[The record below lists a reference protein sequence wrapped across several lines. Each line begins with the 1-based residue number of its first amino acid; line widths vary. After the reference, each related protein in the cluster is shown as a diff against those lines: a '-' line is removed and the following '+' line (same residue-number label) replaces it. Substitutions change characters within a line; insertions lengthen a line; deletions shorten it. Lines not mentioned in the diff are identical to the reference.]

1 MPGHQYILDVHP
13 NVPDELARMDELANN
28 LWYSWD
34 RPTRALFGPLNPR
47 LWDQVGHNPKLFLRR
62 IDEEDLRAAARD
74 PVYLANYRKV
84 LSAYDT
90 YHGDSTRWG
99 PTAELGDGDLVAY
112 FCAEFGLHESLH
124 IYSGG
129 LGILAGHH
137 CKTASDMRVPFVAVG
152 LMYRAGY
159 FTQRIDGEGN
169 QIATYVESDVHNL
182 PVHSARDPS
191 GKELYLELNLVNRP
205 VIVKVWEVRVGHV
218 TLYLLDTAVDANPP
232 EERQITYQLYGGD
245 RETRIK
251 QEIILGE
258 GGVRALRALDV
269 RPAIW
274 HCNEGHP
281 AFLMLERVR
290 EMVQAGSD
298 FHTALE
304 AVAASTVFTTHTPV
318 PAGHDE
324 FDESL
329 AMFYFEPLVRQ
340 LGIEAQELLSL
351 GRFHDGGHAHAF
363 NMTTLAIAG
372 SRHHN
377 GVSRIHGDVSSKLC
391 GKSWVQVPPE
401 ENPMRFVTNGVHIPT
416 VLSQDWCD
424 LLDRSF
430 GTDWRNHLSDYE
442 YWQRLLDVPD
452 HLFWSVKQ
460 SIKSKML
467 HAVNAAL
474 VEQHLRNQVSEPHL
488 DRIRKFIDP
497 SDPNVLTI
505 GFARRF
511 ATYKR
516 ATLLFND
523 LDWLRELLGD
533 AERPVVFIF
542 AGKAH
547 PADEPGQAHLKIVH
561 EMTQMPEFVGKIL
574 LVEGYDLALARRMV
588 AGMDVWLN
596 NPVFPLEASGT
607 SGMKA
612 AVNGTINLSVTDGW
626 WGEGFEGDNGWA
638 IKPSPH
644 SEDEARRDAEDARTL
659 YEILQD
665 DVIPLYYDRGKYGYS
680 PGWVHMAKRSMASV
694 VPRFNMRRALSE
706 YIHDFYVP
714 AARQGR
720 RLAADDHAGART
732 LALWKK
738 RVRKAWPKVSLRRLD
753 NPIPQIRYGEQLS
766 FEVAAQLNGLEP
778 QDVMVELLVS
788 RRHES
793 KEAIVGGILEGR
805 RRPPGWVSDKQRP
818 YDARAQFTAVQKLD
832 GGGAHRYRL
841 DLEPEW
847 CGRLSY
853 QIRMYPYHELLTHPF
868 ELGLMVWL

>member
-1 MPGHQYILDVHP
+1 MPGQQYILDVHP
-13 NVPDELARMDELANN
+13 NIPDELCRLPELANN

-62 IDEEDLRAAARD
+62 IDEATLHEAAKD
-74 PVYLANYRKV
+74 QVFLANYRKA

-90 YHGDSTRWG
+90 YHGDKTRWN
-99 PTAELGDGDLVAY
+99 AAADFAADDLVAY

-137 CKTASDMRVPFVAVG
+137 CKTASDMRVPFIAVG
-152 LMYRAGY
+152 LLYRAGY

-169 QIATYVESDVHNL
+169 QIATYVESDVDNL
-182 PVHSARDPS
+182 PVKPARTPE
-191 GKELYLELNLVNRP
+191 GKELYVELRLVDRT
-205 VIVKVWEVRVGHV
+205 VLVKVWEARVGHV
-218 TLYLLDTAVDANPP
+218 TLYLLDTAVQGNTP
-232 EERQITYQLYGGD
+232 EDWQLTYQLYGGD
-245 RETRIK
+245 RQTRIK

-258 GGVRALRALDV
+258 GGVKALRALGI
-269 RPAIW
+269 RPTVW

-281 AFLMLERVR
+281 AFLILERVR
-290 EMVQAGSD
+290 EMVHAGFD

-318 PAGHDE
+318 PAGHDV

-329 AMFYFEPLVRQ
+329 ARFHFDPLVRE
-340 LGIEAQELLSL
+340 LGIEQEELLSV
-351 GRFHDGGHAHAF
+351 GRLMDGGHTREF
-363 NMTTLAIAG
+363 NMTTLAIGG

-377 GVSRIHGDVSSKLC
+377 GVSRIHGDVSARLC
-391 GKSWVQVPPE
+391 ARCWPQIPPE
-401 ENPMRFVTNGVHIPT
+401 ENPMAYVTNGVHIPT

-424 LLDRSF
+424 LFDRSL
-430 GTDWRNHLSDYE
+430 GTEWRNHLSDYD
-442 YWQRLLDVPD
+442 YWQRLHDIPD

-467 HAVNAAL
+467 HAVNDAL

-488 DRIRKFIDP
+488 ERMRKFINP

-516 ATLLFND
+516 ATLLFNHM
-523 LDWLRELLGD
+523 DWLRELMGD
-533 AERPVVFIF
+533 DERPVVFIF

-561 EMTQMPEFVGKIL
+561 EMTQVPEFVGKIL

-626 WGEGFEGDNGWA
+626 WGEGFQGDNGWA

-644 SEDEARRDAEDARTL
+644 QEDEARRDAEDARTL

-665 DVIPLYYDRGKYGYS
+665 DVIPLYYERGKYGYS
-680 PGWVHMAKRSMASV
+680 PGWVHMAKRSVATV
-694 VPRFNMRRALSE
+694 LPRFNMNRVLHE

-720 RLAADDHAGART
+720 RLDADGHAGAQT
-732 LALWKK
+732 LARWKA
-738 RVRKAWPKVSLRRLD
+738 RVKKAWPRVNLKRLD
-753 NPIPQIRYGEQLS
+753 NPLPQIRYGEQLS
-766 FEVAAQLNGLEP
+766 FEVAAELAGLEP
-778 QDVMVELLVS
+778 DDVVVELLIS

-793 KEAIVGGILEGR
+793 KEAIVGGMFNEGTSR
-805 RRPPGWVSDKQRP
+805 PGWLLGDASP
-818 YDARAQFTAVQKLD
+818 YDARAQFSAVQKLD
-832 GGGAHRYRL
+832 GSGYRYRL
-841 DLEPEW
+841 DLKPEW

-868 ELGLMVWL
+868 EVGLMVWL

>member
-13 NVPDELARMDELANN
+13 KVPDELARMDELANN

-34 RPTRALFGPLNPR
+34 RPTRALFGPLNPG
-47 LWDQVGHNPKLFLRR
+47 LWEQVDHNPKLFLRR
-62 IDEEDLRAAARD
+62 IDEEALRAAVRD
-74 PVYLANYRKV
+74 QVYLANYRKA

-90 YHGDSTRWG
+90 YHGDKTRLG
-99 PTAELGDGDLVAY
+99 PAAELGDDDLVAY

-152 LMYRAGY
+152 LMYKAGY

-169 QIATYVESDVHNL
+169 QVATYLESDVSNL
-182 PVHSARDPS
+182 PVHPARDA
-191 GKELYLELNLVNRP
+191 GGNELCLELKLANRA
-205 VIVKVWEVRVGHV
+205 VIVKVWTVRIGHV
-218 TLYLLDTAVDANPP
+218 TLYLLDTGVDANPP
-232 EERQITYQLYGGD
+232 EERRITYQLYGGD

-258 GGVRALRALDV
+258 GGVRALRALNI
-269 RPAIW
+269 RPSVW

-281 AFLMLERVR
+281 AFLILERVR
-290 EMVQAGSD
+290 ELVQTGCD
-298 FHTALE
+298 YYTALE

-324 FDESL
+324 FEENL
-329 AMFYFEPLVRQ
+329 AASYFEPLVRQ
-340 LGIEAQELLSL
+340 LGIDAQELLSL
-351 GRFHDGGHAHAF
+351 GRFSDQAPGRAF
-363 NMTTLAIAG
+363 NMTSLAIAG
-372 SRHHN
+372 SRHLN

-391 GKSWVQVPPE
+391 AKSWAQVPPD
-401 ENPMRFVTNGVHIPT
+401 ENPIRYVTNGVHVPT
-416 VLSQDWCD
+416 VLSQDWCNF
-424 LLDRSF
+424 LDRFF
-430 GTDWRNHLSDYE
+430 GTSWQNYLSDYE
-442 YWQRLLDVPD
+442 YWQRLLDAPD

-467 HAVNAAL
+467 HAVNDAL
-474 VEQHLRNQVSEPHL
+474 TEQHLRNQVSEPHL
-488 DRIRKFIDP
+488 DRLRKFINP

-516 ATLLFND
+516 ANLLFND

-533 AERPVVFIF
+533 PERPVVFIF

-547 PADEPGQAHLKIVH
+547 PADEPGQAHLKMVH
-561 EMTQMPEFVGKIL
+561 EMTQRPEFVGKIL
-574 LVEGYDLALARRMV
+574 LVEGYDLALARRLV

-644 SEDEARRDAEDARTL
+644 TQDEHRRDAEDARTL

-665 DVIPLYYDRGKYGYS
+665 DVIPLYYNRGKYGYS

-694 VPRFNMRRALSE
+694 LPRFNMSRALSE
-706 YIHDFYVP
+706 YIHDYYVP
-714 AARQGR
+714 AARQGQ
-720 RLAADDHAGART
+720 RLTADQYAGART
-732 LALWKK
+732 LAQWKT
-738 RVRKAWPKVSLRRLD
+738 RIRKAWPRVSLRRLD
-753 NPIPQIRYGEQLS
+753 NPVGQIRYGERVS
-766 FEVAAQLNGLEP
+766 FEVVAELNGLEP
-778 QDVMVELLVS
+778 EDVVVEALVS
-788 RRHES
+788 RCDER
-793 KEAIVGGILEGR
+793 EASAGVLGSRTRSAEGGADR
-805 RRPPGWVSDKQRP
+805 RRP
-818 YDARAQFTAVQKLD
+818 YDAQVQFTALPKLD
-832 GGGAHRYRL
+832 SGGTRYL
-841 DLEPEW
+841 LEFEPEW

-853 QIRMYPYHELLTHPF
+853 QVRMYPYHELLTHPF